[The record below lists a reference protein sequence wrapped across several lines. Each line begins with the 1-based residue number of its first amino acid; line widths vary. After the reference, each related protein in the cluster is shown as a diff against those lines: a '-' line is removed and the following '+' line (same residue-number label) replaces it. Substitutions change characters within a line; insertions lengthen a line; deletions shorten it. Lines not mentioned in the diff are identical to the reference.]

1 MTSRRRKAAE
11 RRRRKR
17 QGTGSPPTGEP
28 AFLLV
33 GKLRRPHGIRGEI
46 SMAVMTDF
54 PERIQPGVTLYMGDS
69 HEPLKVAN
77 IRHQNK
83 GLIIAFEG
91 FTSRNDVENYRNQ
104 DLFVRADDRPPLPE
118 GEYYLHE
125 LIGMDV
131 VTEKGE
137 TLGVLAEMIETG
149 AANVY
154 VVRRED
160 GSDVLLPAIDEVIL
174 EVDVGNKQMKIHLL
188 EGLLPE

>member
-1 MTSRRRKAAE
+1 
-11 RRRRKR
+11 
-17 QGTGSPPTGEP
+17 
-28 AFLLV
+28 
-33 GKLRRPHGIRGEI
+33 
-46 SMAVMTDF
+46 MAVATDF

-69 HEPLKVAN
+69 HEPLNVAT
-77 IRHQNK
+77 IRHHNR

-91 FTSRNDVENYRNQ
+91 FTSRNDVEHYNNQ
-104 DLFVRADDRPPLPE
+104 DLYVPADDRPPLPE

-125 LIGMDV
+125 LIGMKV
-131 VTEKGE
+131 ITEEGE

-154 VVRRED
+154 VVRREG

>member
-1 MTSRRRKAAE
+1 
-11 RRRRKR
+11 
-17 QGTGSPPTGEP
+17 
-28 AFLLV
+28 
-33 GKLRRPHGIRGEI
+33 
-46 SMAVMTDF
+46 MAVTTDF

-69 HEPLKVAN
+69 HEPLNIAT
-77 IRHQNK
+77 IRHHSR

-91 FTSRNDVENYRNQ
+91 FTTRNDVENYHNQ
-104 DLFVRADDRPPLPE
+104 DLYVRADDRPPLPE

-125 LIGMDV
+125 LIGMKV
-131 VTEKGE
+131 ITEEGE
-137 TLGVLAEMIETG
+137 SLGVLAEMIETG

-160 GSDVLLPAIDEVIL
+160 GSDVLLPATDEVIL

>member
-33 GKLRRPHGIRGEI
+33 GKLRRPHGLRGEI
-46 SMAVMTDF
+46 LMAVATDF

-69 HEPLKVAN
+69 HEPLNVAT
-77 IRHQNK
+77 IRHHNR

-91 FTSRNDVENYRNQ
+91 FTSRNDVENYHNQ
-104 DLFVRADDRPPLPE
+104 DLYVPADDRPPLPE

-125 LIGMDV
+125 LIGMKV
-131 VTEKGE
+131 ITEEGE